1 MFNNINT
8 FVPFIYNGL
17 LITIQVFL
25 IGALIA
31 YSIAI
36 IAGLMRTSSNL
47 FIRGVATLFV
57 ELFRGTS
64 LLVQMFFFVYALPTL
79 LPAVDLPLLFAGAL
93 AVGLNYGAYASE
105 VVRGA
110 VLSIHVGQTEAAIS
124 LNMSKWQRLKLVIL
138 PQAVRLM
145 LPGFGNNA
153 IELLKGTS
161 LVYFIGLAD
170 ITFQANVL
178 RGGNNALSDQVEIYT
193 YLLFSYFLLALPLI
207 FLARW
212 LEKRASKGVSTS

>member
-1 MFNNINT
+1 
-8 FVPFIYNGL
+8 
-17 LITIQVFL
+17 
-25 IGALIA
+25 
-31 YSIAI
+31 
-36 IAGLMRTSSNL
+36 
-47 FIRGVATLFV
+47 
-57 ELFRGTS
+57 
-64 LLVQMFFFVYALPTL
+64 LLVQMFFFVYALPMIFPGL
-79 LPAVDLPLLFAGAL
+79 SMSNFLAGSI

-110 VLSIHVGQTEAAIS
+110 IHSIAVGQTEAAIS
-124 LNMSKWQRLKLVIL
+124 LNMSKWQRMRLVIL

-161 LVYFIGLAD
+161 LVYFIALAD
-170 ITFQANVL
+170 MTFQANVL
-178 RGGNNALSDQVEIYT
+178 RGSNNSLSNQIEIYT
-193 YLLFSYFLLALPLI
+193 YLLVAYFILALPLI

>member
-64 LLVQMFFFVYALPTL
+64 LLVQMFFF
-79 LPAVDLPLLFAGAL
+79 LFM
-93 AVGLNYGAYASE
+93 
-105 VVRGA
+105 RC
-110 VLSIHVGQTEAAIS
+110 
-124 LNMSKWQRLKLVIL
+124 QRC
-138 PQAVRLM
+138 
-145 LPGFGNNA
+145 
-153 IELLKGTS
+153 
-161 LVYFIGLAD
+161 Y
-170 ITFQANVL
+170 
-178 RGGNNALSDQVEIYT
+178 
-193 YLLFSYFLLALPLI
+193 LPLI
-207 FLARW
+207 YRYYLLVR
-212 LEKRASKGVSTS
+212 

>member
-1 MFNNINT
+1 MFSNFGT
-8 FVPFIYNGL
+8 FVPFILQGL
-17 LITIQVFL
+17 TTTVMVFL
-25 IGALIA
+25 YGALIA

-36 IAGLMRTSSNL
+36 VAGLMRTSQY
-47 FIRGVATLFV
+47 GVVRSIAAVFV

-64 LLVQMFFFVYALPTL
+64 LLVQMFFLYYALPQL
-79 LPAVDLPLLFAGAL
+79 IDGLNMSLMLAGSL

-110 VLSIHVGQTEAAIS
+110 INSIHVGQTEAAIS
-124 LNMSKWQRLKLVIL
+124 LNMTRFQRLRLVIL
-138 PQAVRLM
+138 PQAFRLM

-170 ITFQANVL
+170 LTFNANVL
-178 RGGNNALSDQVEIYT
+178 RGSNTAISSQVEIYT
-193 YLLFSYFLLALPLI
+193 YLLFAYFLLALPLI
-207 FLARW
+207 FLARY
-212 LEKRASKGVSTS
+212 LEKRVSKGVSTS